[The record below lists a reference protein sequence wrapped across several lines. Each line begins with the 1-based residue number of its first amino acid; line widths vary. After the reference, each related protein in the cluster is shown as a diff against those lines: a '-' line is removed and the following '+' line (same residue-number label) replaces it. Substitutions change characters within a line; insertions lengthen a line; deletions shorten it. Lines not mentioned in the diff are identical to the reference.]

1 MFHAAAGPD
10 FGPGLAVYKERKKI
24 MKMYLDSGYINMRGL
39 IESDWPFLFITGA
52 RGTGK
57 TYGGLKSIRELQ
69 EEKKINRF
77 LYLRRTQVE
86 TDIISSED
94 MNPFKKI
101 NTDTG
106 TDITMKSIRQGIYGF
121 YMEETL
127 IGYAAALSTFRNLR
141 GFDFSDVDII
151 FYDEFIPEPGA
162 RPIKNEAVV
171 LFNIFE
177 SVNRNR
183 ELEGAA
189 AVKMIC
195 CSNSN
200 ELGNPIFMELGILS
214 KLEKLTLSGGG
225 TYRDPDRGLMVVLLK
240 DSPISKRKKD
250 TALYRL
256 TGSGSFA
263 DMALMN
269 VFQDNDRDSIKPQ
282 SLQEYGSSPIVTLD
296 GVAIYRHKSKN
307 LYYGCTFTGEP
318 EFTTSARDLER
329 FNLRYYY
336 LWNRYIDGELLFE
349 NYLTK
354 QLFITYNKGR

>member
-1 MFHAAAGPD
+1 
-10 FGPGLAVYKERKKI
+10 
-24 MKMYLDSGYINMRGL
+24 MKMYLESGYINMYGL
-39 IESDWPFLFITGA
+39 ITNNWPFLFITGA

-57 TYGGLKSIRELQ
+57 TYGGLKSILDLQ
-69 EEKKINRF
+69 AEKQINRF

-86 TDIISSED
+86 TDIISGED
-94 MNPFKKI
+94 TNPFKKI
-101 NTDTG
+101 NTDTDG
-106 TDITMKSIRQGIYGF
+106 NITMKSIKTGIYGF
-121 YMEETL
+121 YNGETL

-162 RPIKNEAVV
+162 RPIRNESSV
-171 LFNIFE
+171 LFNIYE

-183 ELEGAA
+183 ELEGTAP
-189 AVKMIC
+189 VKLIC

-214 KLEKLTLSGGG
+214 KLEKLTLNGGG
-225 TYRDPDRGLMVVLLK
+225 TFRDPERGLMVVLLK
-240 DSPISKRKKD
+240 DSPISEKKKT
-250 TALYRL
+250 TALYKL
-256 TGSGSFA
+256 TGKSAFS

-269 VFQDNDRDSIKPQ
+269 VFADNDRDGIRPQ
-282 SLQEYGSSPIVTLD
+282 ALTEYGSAPIVTLD

-307 LYYGCTFTGEP
+307 IYYGCTYEGDP
-318 EFTTSARDLER
+318 DFTTSARDIER
-329 FNLRYYY
+329 FNLKYYY

-354 QLFITYNKGR
+354 QIFITYNKGR

>member
-1 MFHAAAGPD
+1 
-10 FGPGLAVYKERKKI
+10 
-24 MKMYLDSGYINMRGL
+24 MKMYLESGYINMRGL
-39 IESDWPFLFITGA
+39 IENSWPFLFITGA

-57 TYGGLKSIRELQ
+57 TYGGLKSILELQ
-69 EEKKINRF
+69 KEGSINRF

-86 TDIISSED
+86 TDIISGED
-94 MNPFKKI
+94 TNPFKKI

-106 TDITMKSIRQGIYGF
+106 SSITMKPIRQGIYGF
-121 YMEETL
+121 YQDEDL
-127 IGYAAALSTFRNLR
+127 LGYAAALSTFRNLR

-151 FYDEFIPEPGA
+151 LYDEFIPEPGA
-162 RPIKNEAVV
+162 RPIKNEASV
-171 LFNIFE
+171 LFNIYE

-183 ELEGAA
+183 ELEDSAP
-189 AVKMIC
+189 VKLVC

-240 DSPISKRKKD
+240 DSPISKRKKE
-250 TALYRL
+250 TALYKL

-269 VFQDNDRDSIKPQ
+269 VFPDNDRDAIRPQ

-307 LYYGCTFTGEP
+307 MYYACTYDGDP
-318 EFTTSARDLER
+318 EYTTSARDLER

-336 LWNRYIDGELLFE
+336 LWNRYIDGELMFE

-354 QLFITYNKGR
+354 ALFITYNKGR

>member
-1 MFHAAAGPD
+1 
-10 FGPGLAVYKERKKI
+10 
-24 MKMYLDSGYINMRGL
+24 MKMYLESGYINMYGL
-39 IESDWPFLFITGA
+39 ITNTWPFLFITGA

-69 EEKKINRF
+69 TEGSINCF

-86 TDIISSED
+86 TDIISGED

-106 TDITMKSIRQGIYGF
+106 SNITMKNIRQGIYGF
-121 YMEETL
+121 YANEEL

-162 RPIKNEAVV
+162 RPIKDEAGV
-171 LFNIFE
+171 LFNVYE

-189 AVKMIC
+189 PVKLVC

-200 ELGNPIFMELGILS
+200 ELGNALFMELGILS
-214 KLEKLTLSGGG
+214 KLEKLTMSGGG
-225 TYRDPDRGLMVVLLK
+225 TFRDPKRGLMVVILK
-240 DSPISKRKKD
+240 DSPISKRKEK
-250 TALYRL
+250 TALYKL
-256 TGSGSFA
+256 TGSGAFA
-263 DMALMN
+263 DMALKN
-269 VFQDNDRDSIKPQ
+269 VFQDNDRDAIRPQ
-282 SLQEYGSSPIVTLD
+282 ALTEYGSSPIVTLD

-307 LYYGCTFTGEP
+307 LYYCCMYDGEP
-318 EFTTSARDLER
+318 EFTTRARDMER
-329 FNLRYYY
+329 FNLKYYY

-354 QLFITYNKGR
+354 QIFITYNKGR

>member
-1 MFHAAAGPD
+1 
-10 FGPGLAVYKERKKI
+10 

-106 TDITMKSIRQGIYGF
+106 SDITMKSIRQGIYGF

-282 SLQEYGSSPIVTLD
+282 SLQEYGSTPIVTLD

>member
-1 MFHAAAGPD
+1 
-10 FGPGLAVYKERKKI
+10 
-24 MKMYLDSGYINMRGL
+24 MKMYLESGYLNMRGL
-39 IESDWPFLFITGA
+39 IENTWPFLFITGA

-69 EEKKINRF
+69 TDKQINRF

-86 TDIISSED
+86 TDIISGED
-94 MNPFKKI
+94 TNPFKKI

-106 TDITMKSIRQGIYGF
+106 SNITMKSIKTGIYGF
-121 YMEETL
+121 YNEETL

-162 RPIKNEAVV
+162 RPIKNEASV
-171 LFNIFE
+171 LFNIYE

-183 ELEGAA
+183 ELEGSAP
-189 AVKMIC
+189 VKLVC

-200 ELGNPIFMELGILS
+200 ELGNAIFMELGVLS
-214 KLEKLTLSGGG
+214 KLEKLTMTGGG
-225 TYRDPDRGLMVVLLK
+225 TYRDPERGLMVVILK
-240 DSPISKRKKD
+240 DSPISKMKEN
-250 TALYRL
+250 TALYKL

-263 DMALMN
+263 DMALRN
-269 VFQDNDRDSIKPQ
+269 VFADNDRDAIRPQ
-282 SLQEYGSSPIVTLD
+282 ALTEYGSSPIVTLD

-307 LYYGCTFTGEP
+307 LYYACSYDGDP
-318 EFTTSARDLER
+318 EFTTRARDMER
-329 FNLRYYY
+329 FNLKYYY

-354 QLFITYNKGR
+354 AIFIAYNRGR